1 MDVKKIKKIS
11 IENKIPILRDK
22 STDFIAKILIE
33 KNIVSILEIG
43 SGMGYSSVFFL
54 SRKPD
59 LKIVSIE
66 KDKDRWNFCSENI
79 KNKNITFIN
88 ECAFSFLTNQK
99 YDCIFLDG
107 PKSKQKE
114 LFEKYSEFL
123 NEDGYIIIDNIFLKF
138 IKQTRNS
145 KLLLKKSEDF
155 KLYLNEL
162 TQWEVSIIDIEDS
175 TFKHS
180 LAQGFNQVHIPSIQ
194 LGSNNILQERLLI
207 TPPCQILYHRF
218 QFNSQK
224 QSNYHG
230 IHIILLIG
238 RIHL

>member
-66 KDKDRWNFCSENI
+66 KDKDGRNSSSDNG

-88 ECAFSFLTNQK
+88 ECAFSFSTNQK

-138 IKQTRNS
+138 IKQTKNS

-162 TQWEVSIIDIEDS
+162 TQWEVSIIDIED
-175 TFKHS
+175 
-180 LAQGFNQVHIPSIQ
+180 
-194 LGSNNILQERLLI
+194 
-207 TPPCQILYHRF
+207 
-218 QFNSQK
+218 
-224 QSNYHG
+224 G
-230 IHIILLIG
+230 IAICK
-238 RIHL
+238 RK